1 MNKTNK
7 DYKLWSDL
15 CAELLSIENEIEFRK
30 QNNLDITELTE
41 RSKQINQQLEGLKG
55 NERSKNE

>member
-7 DYKLWSDL
+7 DYKLWSSL

-30 QNNLDITELTE
+30 QHELDIGELTE
-41 RSKQINQQLEGLKG
+41 RSKQINQQLEDLKSH
-55 NERSKNE
+55 ERNKNE